1 MLNGFSFLKNERFVV
16 HVDIEIVK
24 KAILRFEL
32 AEDERILLL
41 IDDSLFRNR
50 EYIYVLT
57 NKRLLWN
64 TRKSTVKKHIVNKT
78 TASSRLEETGPN
90 EIDIKDVGRCSLFI
104 DKYGACNIITIIDEV
119 SQVHLYFQNITDIE
133 TLKIIFIDYLSNYVN
148 NFAYNEQQ
156 NLIKYKKARRVLS
169 KKHTNPLS
177 LFLNIAAIVIVALML
192 GEKLFYTSSFIAN
205 NTVTFTIAALFFK
218 IVSIFLSN
226 KKSFYSNLVAYLF
239 FSFAFYKGYTLPVP
253 GIGGNELFFFTF
265 SVLFYIID
273 FDKLLKFITVSGTL
287 FFTVYLFYFS
297 NIS

>member
-1 MLNGFSFLKNERFVV
+1 MLNGFSFLKNERFIV

-24 KAILRFEL
+24 KAIPRFEL

-41 IDDSLFRNR
+41 VDDSLFRNR
-50 EYIYVLT
+50 ERIYVLT

-78 TASSRLEETGPN
+78 TASTKLEETGPN
-90 EIDIKDVGRCSLFI
+90 EIDIKEIGRCSLFI
-104 DKYGACNIITIIDEV
+104 DKYGAYNIITLIDEV
-119 SQVHLYFQNITDIE
+119 SQIHLYFQNITNTE
-133 TLKIIFIDYLSNYVN
+133 TLKIIFIDYLSNYAN
-148 NFAYNEQQ
+148 SFAYNDQQ
-156 NLIKYKKARRVLS
+156 NLIKYKKTRRGLS
-169 KKHTNPLS
+169 KKHANPLS
-177 LFLNIAAIVIVALML
+177 LVLNVAAIVIVALML
-192 GEKLFYTSSFIAN
+192 GEKLFPFSPVIAN
-205 NTVTFTIAALFFK
+205 NTVSFTIAALLFK

-253 GIGGNELFFFTF
+253 EIGGNELFFITF

-273 FDKLLKFITVSGTL
+273 FDKFLKFITVAGTL

-297 NIS
+297 NIF